1 MLLIV
6 DACKSI
12 LFRYPGQFTLIRLT
26 LLRSYTLE
34 YTLMLMLVGVAMVDD
49 AAKANE
55 WLSASALFI
64 MQAQYTLGT

>member
-12 LFRYPGQFTLIRLT
+12 LFRYPGQFTLLRLYI
-26 LLRSYTLE
+26 LRSYMLE
-34 YTLMLMLVGVAMVDD
+34 YMLTLTLVSVAMVDD

-55 WLSASALFI
+55 WLSAPALFI
-64 MQAQYTLGT
+64 MQAQSLSE